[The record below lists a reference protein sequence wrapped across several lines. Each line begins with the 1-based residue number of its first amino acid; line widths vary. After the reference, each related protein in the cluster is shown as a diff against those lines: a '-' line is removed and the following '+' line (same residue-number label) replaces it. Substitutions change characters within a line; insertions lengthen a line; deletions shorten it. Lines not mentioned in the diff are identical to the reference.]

1 MLKTMK
7 LLPRRIRALAC
18 FCLLALPLFP
28 AADAEAKPIAEARNA
43 LVAETLKYLN
53 VPYLWGGMHPMTG
66 LDCSAFVQLVYTR
79 AGLHLPR
86 VASEQFAA
94 SLYLAPASVLPGDL
108 IFFAMKRPGSAKVDH
123 VGIYVGRG
131 FFVHASVTNGIHID
145 SITNPYYFQRLVS
158 LKKYR
163 GF

>member
-1 MLKTMK
+1 MTCPAKRTFFRFKT
-7 LLPRRIRALAC
+7 LAC
-18 FCLLALPLFP
+18 LCVFAFTPFF
-28 AADAEAKPIAEARNA
+28 AAQAEAKSIAEARGT
-43 LVAETLKYLN
+43 VVSETMKYLN
-53 VPYLWGGMHPMTG
+53 VPYLWGGMHPKTG

-86 VASEQFAA
+86 VAAEQFAA
-94 SLYLAPASVLPGDL
+94 SLYLAPDAVLPGDL
-108 IFFAMKRPGSAKVDH
+108 LFFAMKRPGTAKVDH
-123 VGIYVGRG
+123 VGIYVGKG